1 MVELEGPNGPIEYL
15 ETSVI
20 PFDRFAEDDCVLCC
34 QVIAW
39 FEESQPE
46 GTTDLPEL
54 EPRKAAPV
62 LRFGQDA
69 DPMPL
74 CPPCAQVF
82 LALIGQLRKEELE
95 RKGVGGT
102 GMTARVEPPRIAT
115 PARPGIVLPGQPGFK
130 APQQGRGFADPT
142 PGRRQP

>member
-1 MVELEGPNGPIEYL
+1 MVELEGPDGPVEYA

-20 PFDRFAEDDCVLCC
+20 PLTRFAEDDCILCC
-34 QVIAW
+34 QVITW

-54 EPRKAAPV
+54 EPRKAAQV
-62 LRFGQDA
+62 LRFGA
-69 DPMPL
+69 EGAFMPI

-82 LALIGQLRKEELE
+82 IALIGQLRKEELE

-102 GMTARVEPPRIAT
+102 GMTARVEQPRIAT
-115 PARPGIVLPGQPGFK
+115 PAKPGIVLPGQPGF
-130 APQQGRGFADPT
+130 GVVR
-142 PGRRQP
+142 